1 MENQI
6 TEIAQ
11 RIRTMREILEISP
24 ETMAEQLGISI
35 EDYREYESGHRDF
48 SFTFLYGCAK
58 IFGIDLVE
66 LITGET
72 PRLSFYTIVRS
83 DCGLPIKRRA
93 GFTYNHLAYS
103 FKNKKAEPFLVKAP
117 FRADEQDK
125 PIALS
130 QHNGQEFDY
139 IISGSLKVAMEDHV
153 EVLHAGDSIYYD
165 SGHGHGMIA
174 TGNEDCV
181 FLALVFGE
189 KEENENETGKS
200 L

>member
-11 RIRTMREILEISP
+11 RIRAMRDILEISP
-24 ETMAEQLGISI
+24 ETMAAQLGLSI
-35 EDYREYESGHRDF
+35 ESYLEYESGNKDF
-48 SFTFLYGCAK
+48 SFTFLFGCAK

-72 PRLSFYTIVRS
+72 PKLSFYTIVRR
-83 DCGLPIKRRA
+83 DCGLPIKRRE

-103 FKNKKAEPFLVKAP
+103 FKHKKAEPFLVRAP
-117 FRADEQDK
+117 FRAEEQDK

-130 QHNGQEFDY
+130 HHKGQEFDY
-139 IISGSLKVAMEDHV
+139 ILSGSLKVAMEDHI
-153 EVLHAGDSIYYD
+153 EVLNAGDSIYYD

-174 TGNEDCV
+174 AGGEECV

-189 KEENENETGKS
+189 KEENENESEKS

>member
-11 RIRTMREILEISP
+11 RIHAMRDILEISP
-24 ETMAEQLGISI
+24 EAMAARLGVSV
-35 EDYREYESGHRDF
+35 EDYIEYESGRRDF

-58 IFGIDLVE
+58 IFGIDIVE

-72 PRLSFYTIVRS
+72 PKLSFYTIVRH
-83 DCGLPIKRRA
+83 DCGLPIKRRE

-103 FKNKKAEPFLVKAP
+103 FKHKKAEPFLVKAP
-117 FRADEQDK
+117 FRAEEQNE

-130 QHNGQEFDY
+130 HHKGQEFDY
-139 IISGSLKVAMEDHV
+139 IISGSLKVAMEDHI
-153 EVLHAGDSIYYD
+153 EILHAGDSIYYD

-174 TGNEDCV
+174 TGGEECV

-189 KEENENETGKS
+189 KEEKKNEFDKS